1 MEILSLNQL
10 KKLIDISQLI
20 TDLEEGYVLYS
31 EGQVE
36 VPPVGFLNFEDPPG
50 DVHIKYGYIKG
61 GQCLRD

>member
-20 TDLEEGYVLYS
+20 TDLEEGYLLYS

-36 VPPVGFLNFEDPPG
+36 VPPVGFLNFEDPP
-50 DVHIKYGYIKG
+50 
-61 GQCLRD
+61 Q